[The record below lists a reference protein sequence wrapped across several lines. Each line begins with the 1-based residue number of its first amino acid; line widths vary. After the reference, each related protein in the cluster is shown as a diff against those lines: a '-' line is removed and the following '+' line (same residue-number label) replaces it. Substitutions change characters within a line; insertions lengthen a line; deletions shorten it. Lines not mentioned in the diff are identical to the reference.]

1 MTNEERQLE
10 LYKKYMIKD
19 QTECENVPDVVFKIV
34 NLLDIAQDQILK
46 KMNFTAIETIKEAI
60 DIIQKEY

>member
-19 QTECENVPDVVFKIV
+19 QTDCENVSDVVFKIV
-34 NLLDIAQDQILK
+34 NLLDLAQDQISK

>member
-1 MTNEERQLE
+1 MTDEERQLE
-10 LYKKYMIKD
+10 LYKKYMIKY
-19 QTECENVPDVVFKIV
+19 QTECEKVPDVVFKIV
-34 NLLDIAQDQILK
+34 NLLDIAQDQISK

>member
-19 QTECENVPDVVFKIV
+19 QTDCENVPDVVFKIV
-34 NLLDIAQDQILK
+34 NLLDLAQDQISK

>member
-46 KMNFTAIETIKEAI
+46 KMNFTAIDTIKEAI